1 MCRAERPDAIPV
13 SLCAMSVGEFA
24 GLLAAFALVVL
35 VGALSYPLVKLG
47 KVFDETR
54 KMVRD
59 TAGGT
64 GTLLEEVTTTVRT
77 TNGELEKVDAITEHV
92 RQLSANVAGLSSLFA
107 ATLGRPLVKIAAFS
121 YGIRK
126 AILDRRDQDVERRI
140 RDEIRAEK
148 RARRSGR
155 QHDDAQRADTGVN
168 R

>member
-1 MCRAERPDAIPV
+1 
-13 SLCAMSVGEFA
+13 MSVGEFA

-59 TAGGT
+59 TSGGT

-77 TNGELEKVDAITEHV
+77 TNAELEKVDAITEHV
-92 RQLSANVAGLSSLFA
+92 RQISANVSGLSSLFA
-107 ATLGRPLVKIAAFS
+107 ATLGRPMVKIAAFS

-126 AILDRRDQDVERRI
+126 VILDRRDQDVERRI
-140 RDEIRAEK
+140 REEIRTEK
-148 RARRSGR
+148 RARRASQRTETG
-155 QHDDAQRADTGVN
+155 QHVDTGVN